1 MRILVVEDEIRLA
14 DAIAQVLENEKYDVD
29 IVHDGKSAIDYAM
42 SETYDLI
49 ILDVMLPKKNGY
61 EVAKLLRQN
70 KISVHIIML
79 TAKDETKDKVLGLDS
94 GADDYMTKPFE
105 VIELLARVRALT
117 RRQGEIIFEELC
129 YEDVTLDLSNY
140 LLKVGGK
147 SVQLSHKE
155 FELMRIFLSSPRVVL
170 SKENLI
176 TKVWGYDSNA
186 EDNNVEVY
194 VSFLRKKLAFLE
206 SKTTLVTIRKL
217 GYKLELLP

>member
-1 MRILVVEDEIRLA
+1 MRILIVEDEIRLA

-29 IVHDGKSAIDYAM
+29 IVHDGESAIDYAM
-42 SETYDLI
+42 SEIYDLI

-70 KISVHIIML
+70 KTSVHIIML

-155 FELMRIFLSSPRVVL
+155 FELMRMFLSSPRVVL

-194 VSFLRKKLAFLE
+194 VSFLRKKLVFLE

>member
-29 IVHDGKSAIDYAM
+29 IVHDGESAIDYAM

-117 RRQGEIIFEELC
+117 RRQGEIIFEEL
-129 YEDVTLDLSNY
+129 
-140 LLKVGGK
+140 
-147 SVQLSHKE
+147 
-155 FELMRIFLSSPRVVL
+155 MRIFLSSPRVVL

-217 GYKLELLP
+217 GYKLDLLP

>member
-29 IVHDGKSAIDYAM
+29 IVHDGESAIDYAM

-140 LLKVGGK
+140 LLKVGDK

-194 VSFLRKKLAFLE
+194 VKEKISFFRIKDNA
-206 SKTTLVTIRKL
+206 SNN
-217 GYKLELLP
+217 

>member
-1 MRILVVEDEIRLA
+1 MRMLVVEDEIRLA

-29 IVHDGKSAIDYAM
+29 IVHDGESAIDYAM

-147 SVQLSHKE
+147 NVQLSHKE

-217 GYKLELLP
+217 GYKLDLLP

>member
-1 MRILVVEDEIRLA
+1 MRILIVEDEIRLA

-29 IVHDGKSAIDYAM
+29 IVHDGESAIDYAI

-129 YEDVTLDLSNY
+129 YEDVTLNLSNY
-140 LLKVGGK
+140 LLKVGDK
-147 SVQLSHKE
+147 SV
-155 FELMRIFLSSPRVVL
+155 
-170 SKENLI
+170 
-176 TKVWGYDSNA
+176 
-186 EDNNVEVY
+186 
-194 VSFLRKKLAFLE
+194 
-206 SKTTLVTIRKL
+206 
-217 GYKLELLP
+217 

>member
-29 IVHDGKSAIDYAM
+29 IVHDGGSAIDYAM

>member
-1 MRILVVEDEIRLA
+1 MRILIVEDEIRLA
-14 DAIAQVLENEKYDVD
+14 DAIAQVLENEKYAVD
-29 IVHDGKSAIDYAM
+29 IVHDGESAIDYAI

-129 YEDVTLDLSNY
+129 YEDVTLNLSNY
-140 LLKVGGK
+140 LLKVGDK

-155 FELMRIFLSSPRVVL
+155 SELMRMFLSSPRVVL